1 MLKILDW
8 THVEMSV
15 SVLRQFFYII
25 KSWGIKEIWFIKQQQ
40 SKFSL
45 SIILGWKID
54 ADTTNYNQIIVIA
67 IVR

>member
-25 KSWGIKEIWFIKQQQ
+25 S
-40 SKFSL
+40 
-45 SIILGWKID
+45 
-54 ADTTNYNQIIVIA
+54 NRIA
-67 IVR
+67 H